1 MDTQHIIDL
10 EQDYLVQ
17 NYTRPQFVL
26 DEGKGVYLFDTEGN
40 KYLDMV
46 SGIAVSALGYG
57 DEGMIEV
64 MQKAASKPL
73 HVSNLYHTAGHA
85 VLAEKLV
92 KTSFADRVF
101 FCNSGT
107 EAIEGAL
114 KFARKWARTT
124 HNNPDKY
131 EIISFTHAFH
141 GRSMGALSTTAKEKY
156 RIPFEPLIGGV
167 HFAEFN
173 DLESAASFMGPNTA
187 AVIVEPVQGEGG
199 ITPAR
204 AEFLAGL
211 RELCDE
217 HGALLIFDEVQCG
230 MGRTGTMWA
239 YEVAGVAPDLL
250 SVAKP
255 LGGGLPIGAVLAT
268 QAVADTIKPGDHG
281 STFAGGPFVTTVAG
295 YVVDRISDPAFLD
308 HIKDVGNY
316 MGEKL
321 SELLDQPAVS
331 EIRGRGLMWGIELDE
346 KYTPAD
352 VVNGGYEHGLLL
364 VGAGRNTVRLVPPLI
379 LEREHVDELAA
390 KLSAILSQMS

>member
-64 MQKAASKPL
+64 MTKAASKPL

-92 KTSFADRVF
+92 NTSFADRVF

-331 EIRGRGLMWGIELDE
+331 QIRGRGLMWGIELDE

-352 VVNGGYEHGLLL
+352 VVNGGYEQGLLL

>member
-1 MDTQHIIDL
+1 MEKQHIIDL

-46 SGIAVSALGYG
+46 SGIAVSALGYA

-64 MQKAASKPL
+64 MTQAASKPL

-156 RIPFEPLIGGV
+156 RTPFEPLIGGV
-167 HFAEFN
+167 HFAQFN

-187 AVIVEPVQGEGG
+187 AIIVEPVQGEGG

-211 RELCDE
+211 RELCNE

-281 STFAGGPFVTTVAG
+281 STFAGGPFVTTVAS
-295 YVVDRISDPAFLD
+295 YVVDRISDPVFLD

-321 SELLDQPAVS
+321 SELLDQPAIR
-331 EIRGRGLMWGIELDE
+331 EIRGRGLMWGIELHE
-346 KYTPAD
+346 AYTPAD
-352 VVNGGYEHGLLL
+352 LVNGGYEHGVLL

-379 LEREHVDELAA
+379 LEREHVDELVT
-390 KLSAILSQMS
+390 KLSTILAKIS